1 MNLPRGI
8 ALVALIAFLL
18 SATGP
23 LRAQDDIVL
32 PSPRPAD
39 YAQILANDAEAIS
52 VFRYALEPRIHVLD
66 FSSLTAQGDMFNR
79 VVALI
84 ERTGSPRDRVLT
96 KDELARFIQ
105 SVGKTPTTFAFGNDF
120 LVGELVVFFNLAD
133 HGKVPLN
140 AMEVALRDFLQ
151 QQKLIVKRFGFYQ
164 ATDGGAVILSIPR
177 VNAGGN
183 GEPAVTPLT
192 RKTILR
198 HELAH
203 GEFYANRAYADHCR
217 RFWNE
222 TMTERQRSAFREFLA
237 RSSYD
242 PGNEEMMINE
252 SQAYLMHTPDPR
264 AFNPAKVGLSES
276 EITALRH
283 AFMQGVRAIPAVS
296 GSIERDR

>member
-1 MNLPRGI
+1 MMNLPR
-8 ALVALIAFLL
+8 LVALIAFLL
-18 SATGP
+18 STSGP
-23 LRAQDDIVL
+23 LRAQEDIAL
-32 PSPRPAD
+32 PGPRPAD
-39 YAQILANDAEAIS
+39 YAQILANDAEALS
-52 VFRYALEPRIHVLD
+52 VFRYALEPRIHVID

-96 KDELARFIQ
+96 EDELARFIQ
-105 SVGKTPTTFAFGNDF
+105 SVGKTQTTFAFGNDF

-133 HGKVPLN
+133 HGRVPLN
-140 AMEVALRDFLQ
+140 PMEIALRNFLLDH
-151 QQKLIVKRFGFYQ
+151 KLVVKRFGFYQ

-177 VNAGGN
+177 VSPGGN
-183 GEPAVTPLT
+183 GEPVVTPLA

-222 TMTERQRSAFREFLA
+222 TMTETQRSAFREFLA

-242 PGNEEMMINE
+242 PHNEEMMINE

-264 AFNPAKVGLSES
+264 AFNPAMVGMTET
-276 EITALRH
+276 EITVLRQ
-283 AFMQGVRAIPAVS
+283 AFVQGVRAIPAMA